1 MSENPSGHNG
11 SNSQNSPYGNNYDPS
26 GNSSGSYGQGNYGQ
40 GNYGQG
46 DYGSQYSQADF
57 GSDYGQDGQQSV
69 GSQGSYADYQQPVGS
84 QGDYGSQ
91 YSQADFGSS
100 YGQDAQQPVGSQGG
114 YADYQQDPQAYGG
127 SDLYG
132 AGGPGGPGGPSSTEK
147 NSLGVISLVSG
158 IVGFF
163 IWLVGIVAII
173 TGFMSLKAVK
183 NGQANNKGVG
193 LTGLILGF
201 FTTVVGLIVT
211 VIVVIFVVIGI
222 GSANPAPAPADP
234 GSGTEAPA
242 DPEGDGDP
250 GESDDKGEAA
260 GDGAAEGGDI
270 NAGSDKATLIG
281 TYEGIEIRAYIT
293 SGKPDEYS
301 IPNAFA
307 GREVLVI
314 KYFLKNTNDK
324 DAKIGAAR
332 INCIANGQDCSKNV
346 HGKIGDRNLD
356 VPTLDLGAKPIKAGK
371 EHEFVTAQAIEY
383 DRAGD
388 AEISISIMS
397 KDWSDEE
404 EFKIK

>member
-1 MSENPSGHNG
+1 MSNNPFGHDG
-11 SNSQNSPYGNNYDPS
+11 SDPQNNPYGVDYDQS
-26 GNSSGSYGQGNYGQ
+26 ANGSGSYEQGNYGN
-40 GNYGQG
+40 GDYSQG
-46 DYGSQYSQADF
+46 DYGNQYSQADF
-57 GSDYGQDGQQSV
+57 GSN
-69 GSQGSYADYQQPVGS
+69 
-84 QGDYGSQ
+84 
-91 YSQADFGSS
+91 

-114 YADYQQDPQAYGG
+114 YDDYQLPVGSQGGYADYQQDQQAYGG
-127 SDLYG
+127 GDLYG
-132 AGGPGGPGGPSSTEK
+132 AGGPGGPVGPGGPSSTEK
-147 NSLGVISLVSG
+147 NSLGVIALVSG

-163 IWLVGIVAII
+163 IWLAGIVAII

-193 LTGLILGF
+193 LTGLILGI

-211 VIVVIFVVIGI
+211 VIVVVMFVIGAGVAG
-222 GSANPAPAPADP
+222 GSPTGGEPAD
-234 GSGTEAPA
+234 GAEAPA
-242 DPEGDGDP
+242 EP
-250 GESDDKGEAA
+250 GEDDRDAGDEDEAE
-260 GDGAAEGGDI
+260 GDGAAEGDDI

-293 SGKPDEYS
+293 SGKPDKYS
-301 IPNAFA
+301 IPEAFA

-314 KYFLKNTNDK
+314 KYFLKNTSDK
-324 DAKIGAAR
+324 DVEIGSAR

-371 EHEFVTAQAIEY
+371 EHEFLTAQAIEY

>member
-11 SNSQNSPYGNNYDPS
+11 SNPQNSPYGNNYDPS

-57 GSDYGQDGQQSV
+57 GSNYGQDAQQSV
-69 GSQGSYADYQQPVGS
+69 GNQGGYADYQQPVGS
-84 QGDYGSQ
+84 QGDY
-91 YSQADFGSS
+91 
-100 YGQDAQQPVGSQGG
+100 
-114 YADYQQDPQAYGG
+114 ADYQQDSQAYGG

-222 GSANPAPAPADP
+222 GSANPAPAPDDP

-242 DPEGDGDP
+242 EPQGDGDP
-250 GESDDKGEAA
+250 DESGDKGEAA

-293 SGKPDEYS
+293 SGKPDKYS
-301 IPNAFA
+301 IPEAFA

-314 KYFLKNTNDK
+314 KYFLKNTSDK
-324 DAKIGAAR
+324 DAQIGSAR

-356 VPTLDLGAKPIKAGK
+356 VPTLDLGAKPLKAGK
-371 EHEFVTAQAIEY
+371 EHEFLTAQAIEY

-388 AEISISIMS
+388 AEISISIMN

>member
-11 SNSQNSPYGNNYDPS
+11 SNPQNSPYGNNYDPS
-26 GNSSGSYGQGNYGQ
+26 GSSSGSYGQGNYGQ
-40 GNYGQG
+40 GNYG
-46 DYGSQYSQADF
+46 
-57 GSDYGQDGQQSV
+57 
-69 GSQGSYADYQQPVGS
+69 

-211 VIVVIFVVIGI
+211 VIVVAMFVIGAGVAG
-222 GSANPAPAPADP
+222 GSPTGGEPADGAEAPADP
-234 GSGTEAPA
+234 GE
-242 DPEGDGDP
+242 DDGDE
-250 GESDDKGEAA
+250 GEAEGGEAA
-260 GDGAAEGGDI
+260 EGDDFYAGA
-270 NAGSDKATLIG
+270 DKAKLIG
-281 TYEGIEIRAYIT
+281 TYESIEIRAYVT
-293 SGKPDEYS
+293 HGETDE
-301 IPNAFA
+301 IALPEEF
-307 GREVLVI
+307 RERDVLVI
-314 KYFLKNTNDK
+314 KYFLKNTSDQTAQLGYTDVKCVAGGKDCSENVAGRIGDK
-324 DAKIGAAR
+324 WLDGGASALGAHDIGA
-332 INCIANGQDCSKNV
+332 G
-346 HGKIGDRNLD
+346 
-356 VPTLDLGAKPIKAGK
+356 
-371 EHEFVTAQAIEY
+371 EEEEFVTAQSVEY
-383 DRAGD
+383 KDAGD
-388 AEISISIMS
+388 AEISLLVSDRDF
-397 KDWSDEE
+397 KDEK

>member
-1 MSENPSGHNG
+1 MSENSSGYNG

-57 GSDYGQDGQQSV
+57 GSNYGQDAQQSV
-69 GSQGSYADYQQPVGS
+69 GSQGGYADY
-84 QGDYGSQ
+84 
-91 YSQADFGSS
+91 
-100 YGQDAQQPVGSQGG
+100 QQPVGSQGG

-132 AGGPGGPGGPSSTEK
+132 AGNAGGPGSTEK

-163 IWLVGIVAII
+163 IWLAGIVAII

-211 VIVVIFVVIGI
+211 VIVVIVFVVGI
-222 GSANPAPAPADP
+222 GAASKAPAPADP

-242 DPEGDGDP
+242 DPEGSG
-250 GESDDKGEAA
+250 GEEGK
-260 GDGAAEGGDI
+260 AEGGEGAEGDDI
-270 NAGSDKATLIG
+270 NAGADKAKLIG
-281 TYEGIEIRAYIT
+281 TYEGIEIRAYVTHGKTDEIT
-293 SGKPDEYS
+293 VPEE
-301 IPNAFA
+301 FA
-307 GREVLVI
+307 ERDVLVI
-314 KYFLKNTNDK
+314 KYFLKNTSDQSAQLGYTSVK
-324 DAKIGAAR
+324 CAAS
-332 INCIANGQDCSKNV
+332 GKDCSKNV
-346 HGKIGDRNLD
+346 HGRIGDKRLD
-356 VPTLDLGAKPIKAGK
+356 SAVLSLGANPIGAG
-371 EHEFVTAQAIEY
+371 EEEEFVTAQSIEY
-383 DRAGD
+383 KDAGD
-388 AEISISIMS
+388 AEISLLISDRDF
-397 KDWSDEE
+397 KDEK

>member
-1 MSENPSGHNG
+1 MSNNPSGHDGADPHN
-11 SNSQNSPYGNNYDPS
+11 NPYGGDYDQS
-26 GNSSGSYGQGNYGQ
+26 ANSSGSFDQGNYG
-40 GNYGQG
+40 NG
-46 DYGSQYSQADF
+46 DY
-57 GSDYGQDGQQSV
+57 
-69 GSQGSYADYQQPVGS
+69 S

-114 YADYQQDPQAYGG
+114 YADYQQGPQAYGG

-163 IWLVGIVAII
+163 VWLAGIVAII

-211 VIVVIFVVIGI
+211 VVVVVILFVMGVGTA
-222 GSANPAPAPADP
+222 SKNPAPADP

-242 DPEGDGDP
+242 DSGEDDGDAG
-250 GESDDKGEAA
+250 GEDDAE

-270 NAGSDKATLIG
+270 NAGVDKAKLIG
-281 TYEGIEIRAYIT
+281 TFEGIEIRAYVTHGKTDEIT
-293 SGKPDEYS
+293 APSE
-301 IPNAFA
+301 FA
-307 GREVLVI
+307 ERDVLVI
-314 KYFLKNTNDK
+314 KYFLKNTSDQSAQLGYTSVK
-324 DAKIGAAR
+324 CVAGGK
-332 INCIANGQDCSKNV
+332 DCSRGV
-346 HGKIGDRNLD
+346 HGRIGGKRLD
-356 VPTLDLGAKPIKAGK
+356 SAVLSLGASPMEAG
-371 EHEFVTAQAIEY
+371 EERELVTAQSAEY
-383 DRAGD
+383 KDAGD
-388 AEISISIMS
+388 AEISLLVRD
-397 KDWSDEE
+397 KDFKDKK

>member
-11 SNSQNSPYGNNYDPS
+11 SNPQNSPYGNNYDPS

-57 GSDYGQDGQQSV
+57 GSN
-69 GSQGSYADYQQPVGS
+69 
-84 QGDYGSQ
+84 
-91 YSQADFGSS
+91 

-114 YADYQQDPQAYGG
+114 YPDYQQDSQAYGG

-222 GSANPAPAPADP
+222 GSANPAPAPDDP

-242 DPEGDGDP
+242 EPQGDGDP
-250 GESDDKGEAA
+250 GESGDKGEAA

-293 SGKPDEYS
+293 SGKPDKYS

-314 KYFLKNTNDK
+314 KYFLKNTSDK
-324 DAKIGAAR
+324 DAQIGSAR

-371 EHEFVTAQAIEY
+371 EHEFLTAQAIEY

-388 AEISISIMS
+388 AEISISILN